1 MEKKKQLWGLSPK
14 PEKKIMDTLRMSI
27 KDDQTSLFLLKKKI
41 IDKSRLF
48 QSTTASN
55 EAFYAKAMLHILS
68 GMPHHVQGMYHSFQ
82 WKMQNS
88 NATLQLVSKHTTV
101 SSEYCVD

>member
-1 MEKKKQLWGLSPK
+1 
-14 PEKKIMDTLRMSI
+14 MSI

-68 GMPHHVQGMYHSFQ
+68 GMPTMFKECITLSNGKCKTVMLHYNSFLNILLFQ
-82 WKMQNS
+82 VNT
-88 NATLQLVSKHTTV
+88 A
-101 SSEYCVD
+101 